1 MKFWPAD
8 KSTASTTAAFCDL
21 YVLSRPLW
29 LLETHEHHGPRIDR
43 HEMLHLHQLEAY
55 LNSPSVNTTALKAG
69 YTLLTA
75 PANHVALY
83 FMLTEEEHATF
94 DEIGYASLAGAL
106 RARQYDKINLFYTRA
121 EALAYYMFMISSERV
136 YTENLQRAYLVRYY
150 ISSDNLM
157 HYWSFFVRNW
167 ISPTY
172 YLDANEVY
180 NLPACEIEFVI
191 AYRMDFDTALEPLR
205 RFTWTDG
212 KAWDLRQLIGM
223 TLSTPT
229 EPVSATNKRRTHDA
243 AVMALRHIAGY
254 YGLALLNGSCGPTEP
269 VRCLGH

>member
-1 MKFWPAD
+1 
-8 KSTASTTAAFCDL
+8 
-21 YVLSRPLW
+21 
-29 LLETHEHHGPRIDR
+29 
-43 HEMLHLHQLEAY
+43 AY

-94 DEIGYASLAGAL
+94 NE
-106 RARQYDKINLFYTRA
+106 INLFYTRA

-150 ISSDNLM
+150 SSSDNLM

-180 NLPACEIEFVI
+180 NLPACKIEFVS

-212 KAWDLRQLIGM
+212 KAWDYWCIYHLRQLIGM
-223 TLSTPT
+223 ALATPT
-229 EPVSATNKRRTHDA
+229 DPVSATNERRAHDA

-254 YGLALLNGSCGPTEP
+254 YGLALLNLAPADLLSQFVAWAIEDRIQLGPPETTVAYLRGNP
-269 VRCLGH
+269 VLVYHLTGYNAEQPPMDVLEED